1 MGEFSDWHPENKNTH
16 VFLFFISL
24 GFTFGNRCCHV
35 TKINGRSGNEPK
47 PFNPVFLY
55 NANVFLP
62 NIPKYANVTCSTNF
76 QGAILTKN
84 VIKLFSR
91 KASMHTNCSISRLPL
106 LSQLPRTPSS
116 VLSCPQRLHAPG
128 RVPQRCPVQGKGTS
142 QVTTLRCVA
151 AARRSV
157 QVRTAV

>member
-1 MGEFSDWHPENKNTH
+1 MNQSPLIQSSFTMQM
-16 VFLFFISL
+16 FFYQ
-24 GFTFGNRCCHV
+24 TFQNMLM
-35 TKINGRSGNEPK
+35 I
-47 PFNPVFLY
+47 
-55 NANVFLP
+55 
-62 NIPKYANVTCSTNF
+62 TCSTNF